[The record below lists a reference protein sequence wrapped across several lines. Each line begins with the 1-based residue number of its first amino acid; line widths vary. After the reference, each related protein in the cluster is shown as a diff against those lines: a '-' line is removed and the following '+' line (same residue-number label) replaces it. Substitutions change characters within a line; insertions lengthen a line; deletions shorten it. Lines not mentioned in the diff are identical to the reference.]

1 MAISH
6 VGIEASLDPGSDDP
20 IDTALEA
27 YTFAYPLVLMDATR
41 RVATH
46 VARADCEL
54 GSGAPI
60 NQFSHLRHLLGIERN
75 GFDGDVLGRG
85 GFGADRCS
93 EDAPGGDAGTISRPN
108 LDTLYSFLWFDVSNE
123 PLIISLPDSHG
134 RFYALSLFDHW
145 SDVFASLGARTTG
158 TGAQTFAITAPSWD
172 GELPRGVRAY
182 PSPTARGW
190 LFGLAQVRGVA
201 DIPQVARFQAG
212 MEAMPWSQW
221 RSGHALGGAR
231 VTRQPLPED
240 PISFVARL
248 TPSEFFGRFCELTR
262 ENPPHAHDGA
272 AIDRL
277 RRIGIVPGRR
287 FAPLAVP
294 RPVRSVL
301 ALAKDLLPQ
310 RLEAAREHCFRSS
323 NQWRTSRRPRAA
335 PGTDY
340 LLRAST
346 AHAGIGAHASEDAV
360 DFTTAREAS
369 GAPLRAS
376 QPYTLTF
383 RPGQLPPAR
392 AFWSL
397 TLYDEQQQLV
407 PNALGRY
414 TLGSNDDLLLEPDGS
429 LIIHVQRETPGEE
442 RERNWLPTPTAGTFS
457 ASLRLYWP
465 KRAALEGEWGPPPL
479 RRQVTLSEPNKLW
492 FARDRFDWSDDA

>member
-6 VGIEASLDPGSDDP
+6 VGFEASLDAGSGDP

-54 GSGAPI
+54 GSGAPL
-60 NQFSHLRHLLGIERN
+60 NQFSHLRHLLGIERKML
-75 GFDGDVLGRG
+75 GDEGL
-85 GFGADRCS
+85 
-93 EDAPGGDAGTISRPN
+93 GGDGLGGDGGSVLRPN
-108 LDTLYSFLWFDVSNE
+108 LDTLYSFLWFDVSRE
-123 PLIISLPDSHG
+123 PLIIGLPDSSG
-134 RFYALSLFDHW
+134 RFYALSLLDHW
-145 SDVFASLGARTTG
+145 SDVFASPGARTTG
-158 TGAQTFAITAPSWD
+158 TGAQAFAITAPGWA
-172 GELPRGVRAY
+172 GELPPGVRAY
-182 PSPTARGW
+182 SSPTSRGW
-190 LFGLAQVRGVA
+190 LFGLTQVRGVA

-221 RSGHALGGAR
+221 RSGKTLGGVP
-231 VTRQPLPED
+231 VTRHSPPED
-240 PISFVARL
+240 PVSFVARL
-248 TPSEFFGRFCELTR
+248 TPSDFFGRFCELTR
-262 ENPPHAHDGA
+262 DNPPHAQDGA
-272 AIDRL
+272 VIDRL

-287 FAPLAVP
+287 FAALEVP
-294 RPVRSVL
+294 RSVRSVL

-310 RLEAAREHCFRSS
+310 RLEAAYEHCFRSS
-323 NQWRTSRRPRAA
+323 NQWRTARTPR
-335 PGTDY
+335 GLHGIDY

-346 AHAGIGAHASEDAV
+346 VHAGIGARASEDAV
-360 DFTTAREAS
+360 DFTTARDTS
-369 GAPLRAS
+369 GASLRAS

-397 TLYDEQQQLV
+397 TLYDERQQLA

-414 TLGSNDDLLLEPDGS
+414 TLGSGDDLLFEPDGS
-429 LIIHVQRETPGEE
+429 LILHVQRETPGEE
-442 RERNWLPTPTAGTFS
+442 RERNWLPAPTTGTFS

-465 KRAALEGEWGPPPL
+465 KRRVIDGDWDPPPF
-479 RRQVTLSEPNKLW
+479 RREVALAEPNKLW
-492 FARDRFDWSDDA
+492 FARDRFDWTDEA